1 MEEIDIT
8 FLEIR
13 IFSVNDWWCERDTR
27 SKRLKVE
34 RNRKIGMFEKKK
46 KKESEWKLAARLK
59 I

>member
-46 KKESEWKLAARLK
+46 KKNPNGNWQRD
-59 I
+59 